1 LALLSK
7 GISRLSHYFFTSLF
21 LLRCVQVQLAKSRLR
36 TFGKGVSGWTFA
48 DSHPMTGCLVALFKA
63 DFALGKRL
71 ALSGI
76 YLPGLSIC
84 LIIKKR
90 SAS

>member
-1 LALLSK
+1 
-7 GISRLSHYFFTSLF
+7 
-21 LLRCVQVQLAKSRLR
+21 
-36 TFGKGVSGWTFA
+36 
-48 DSHPMTGCLVALFKA
+48 MTRCLVALFKA